1 MKYNFVLLFQ
11 EHFSK
16 DRSDIEE
23 EVDHAEE
30 GGYHE
35 EDQADHFS
43 RLVFVAQ
50 SSHISINPIE
60 CGGLET

>member
-43 RLVFVAQ
+43 LWHVGTSFDRLQGKCVNVAFR
-50 SSHISINPIE
+50 SI
-60 CGGLET
+60 